1 MNVRKYSDGSAGY
14 VIGHG
19 IGCTKQ
25 TMTAKI
31 VPEVWTDFPNLKK
44 EQATMVVLL
53 KGGCETGKET
63 IVGVGLHFPLPEG
76 TSVPVSYGPFPGN
89 YCRRWEEPSGEESFK
104 GYFSEE
110 SETAFYMGE
119 SVGCSWVG
127 MEMLFH
133 LQEKDFPDVDPTRI
147 FIVLFSRGQVRGRV
161 GLKLPA
167 DAKAVPSSFIR
178 MSGIPRCVP

>member
-1 MNVRKYSDGSAGY
+1 MNVRKYSDGSVGY

-31 VPEVWTDFPNLKK
+31 IPEVWTDFPSLKK
-44 EQATMVVLL
+44 EQATIVVLL
-53 KGGCETGKET
+53 KEGGETGNET
-63 IVGVGLHFPLPEG
+63 IVGVGLRFPLPEG
-76 TSVPVSYGPFPGN
+76 TSVPVSYKPFPGK
-89 YCRRWEEPSGEESFK
+89 YCERGDAPSREGSFN

-119 SVGCSWVG
+119 SVGCSWAG
-127 MEMLFH
+127 METLFH
-133 LQEKDFPDVDPTRI
+133 IQEKDFPDVDSARI
-147 FIVLFSRGQVRGRV
+147 FIVLFSHGQVRGRV

-178 MSGIPRCVP
+178 MDGIPRCIP